1 MAEAASS
8 AEVGVAQV
16 RGFGP
21 QLPHQGM
28 PSVGPSA
35 TRQLERVL
43 HNLQHMTT
51 ELIHGCGGAFLGDD
65 ISSNF

>member
-8 AEVGVAQV
+8 VEVRVAQV

-21 QLPHQGM
+21 QLPHQEM
-28 PSVGPSA
+28 PSAGPSA
-35 TRQLERVL
+35 TRQLERFI
-43 HNLQHMTT
+43 HDLQRMAT